1 MPITNVPG
9 QPPYGTTDHAAQ
21 ITQGR
26 HPGVQTAMAWLCFSH
41 LPTKLQRFCEPLYAA
56 AWQLLRSI
64 PADSAELT
72 SAMNR
77 LVEAKDWYMRA
88 GIRSDEGQPGPIPRP
103 TTVVDPPTNWAE
115 TARDLISGDQER
127 VDKHLPQDNWNS
139 VPRLEEECMKGI
151 GHVGGCGCLKKMRAA
166 GQAPGECPGCG
177 KKLTAHGFH
186 PGTGRTTC
194 S

>member
-56 AWQLLRSI
+56 AGQLLRSI

-88 GIRSDEGQPGPIPRP
+88 GIRSDEGHPGPIPRP
-103 TTVVDPPTNWAE
+103 SAVIDPP
-115 TARDLISGDQER
+115 
-127 VDKHLPQDNWNS
+127 VNWND
-139 VPRLEEECMKGI
+139 VPRVEEECVKGI
-151 GHVGGCGCLKKMRAA
+151 GHVSGCGCLRYMREA
-166 GQAPGECPGCG
+166 GQAPEDCPGCG